1 LLERIYSQYIRSE
14 ASSNV
19 LVPSTLLFVIWNTL
33 DCLSGY
39 QQQDAH
45 EFFISFLDG
54 LDRHLRVNHGSMG
67 TSSSVNSVERAAA
80 VESSGSYEEVER
92 VEVSSTVKG
101 TYNEHG
107 TVASSTPEQAT
118 RFPTG
123 GDYYLSNL
131 DGPFEVMSS
140 FFSSGNGGSR
150 GTNGQAEGSDNS
162 ACGMVVP
169 SIRNCLAAAGAVP
182 QLFHA
187 PPVIPLPL
195 IAPANTTTIST
206 PPAECSRAPFK
217 HGSSVARVTSV
228 IDVRIVSALL
238 DLLVKVC

>member
-1 LLERIYSQYIRSE
+1 
-14 ASSNV
+14 
-19 LVPSTLLFVIWNTL
+19 LLFVIWNTL
-33 DCLSGY
+33 DCVSGY

-80 VESSGSYEEVER
+80 VISSGSYAEVE
-92 VEVSSTVKG
+92 VAEVSTTVKG
-101 TYNEHG
+101 VSNERG
-107 TVASSTPEQAT
+107 AIASSTPEQAIH
-118 RFPTG
+118 FPTG

-131 DGPFEVMSS
+131 DGPFEAMSS
-140 FFSSGNGGSR
+140 FFSSGNGGSS
-150 GTNGQAEGSDNS
+150 GTNGQAGGGSNS
-162 ACGMVVP
+162 GCGMVVP

-182 QLFHA
+182 QLFLA

-195 IAPANTTTIST
+195 IAPANTTSSST

-217 HGSSVARVTSV
+217 HGSSVARVASV

-238 DLLVKVC
+238 ELSVKVC